1 MDDDTET
8 RGPGFEDQRDLRTA
22 PARNQAIEG
31 FLPEQG
37 LVVVWGAPGA
47 NKSLL
52 VLSWLSACANVCM
65 QTTGSRQNV
74 DCASIWPGKATA
86 GSLTGQRRDAWR
98 RYYRYDPV
106 EIDGLKTQHYG
117 DLADRDASLR
127 SIDLFSPA
135 GRERLAKMIEL
146 ETDGTRRS
154 GANRP
159 GNRNLVDRGDAPQ
172 GFRGPA
178 WVNSRLLC
186 VGCPIGCA
194 AVCASC
200 CTRRR
205 AATRLVGRS
214 GLCWPTAMAS
224 GTHGTEERSVRGAR
238 PQAGA
243 ALADF
248 SYTSTWCRSI
258 CQLDRNR

>member
-52 VLSWLSACANVCM
+52 VLSWLSACANGA
-65 QTTGSRQNV
+65 TYN
-74 DCASIWPGKATA
+74 GKPAKRGLCVYLA
-86 GSLTGQRRDAWR
+86 WEGYRWLTGQRRDAWR

-135 GRERLAKMIEL
+135 GRERLAKMIES
-146 ETDGTRRS
+146 ETMAHGDPVLIALDTGTSLIAAMRRKDS
-154 GANRP
+154 GPAWAELTVALRWLSNRL
-159 GNRNLVDRGDAPQ
+159 RCCVCIVLHAQKSGDAP
-172 GFRGPA
+172 RGP
-178 WVNSRLLC
+178 VGPLLADC
-186 VGCPIGCA
+186 DGE
-194 AVCASC
+194 
-200 CTRRR
+200 
-205 AATRLVGRS
+205 LH
-214 GLCWPTAMAS
+214 AMARKNDQCEVHVLKQR
-224 GTHGTEERSVRGAR
+224 GGPADSVI
-238 PQAGA
+238 
-243 ALADF
+243 
-248 SYTSTWCRSI
+248 SSTWCRSI
-258 CQLDRNR
+258 CQLDRNP